1 MIRCVQDLLGCNGS
15 LPKDKRFESRS
26 YMSRYRLTTE
36 FRESPGV
43 WPFLEFY
50 SGLGL
55 EAFFTSNGVRKRP
68 GMCRSDGRQ
77 LLRCSFLKIGSRA
90 ETAGILEQ
98 IQTDSYAEGRLSPR
112 PLPMAGFSP

>member
-1 MIRCVQDLLGCNGS
+1 MAAYPKINGLNRVHTCHARVFG
-15 LPKDKRFESRS
+15 LPLNSI
-26 YMSRYRLTTE
+26 
-36 FRESPGV
+36 
-43 WPFLEFY
+43 LE
-50 SGLGL
+50 GL
-55 EAFFTSNGVRKRP
+55 EAFFTHPASNGVRKRP

-77 LLRCSFLKIGSRA
+77 LLRCSFLKIESRA